1 MGSGDLRVENK
12 ELGLGNVT
20 CEVLVVIPGM
30 KEPRIACSRLSVIM
44 R

>member
-20 CEVLVVIPGM
+20 CEVLVVIPSM